1 MSQEILGALIIL
13 VMAILQA
20 FGVVVEKDAI
30 AGIIT
35 GVFALYV
42 WYRRVQKGDVNALGI
57 RK

>member
-13 VMAILQA
+13 VMALLQA
-20 FGVVVEKDAI
+20 FGVVVEQDAI

-35 GVFALYV
+35 GVFAIYV
-42 WYRRVQKGDVNALGI
+42 WYKRYQKGDVKLFGG